1 MQLGFL
7 LTVDIDEV
15 YWPTGNLGQKK
26 WATLLLDIF
35 ANGSLNFFKF
45 YIKFY
50 VNFLNICII

>member
-15 YWPTGNLGQKK
+15 YWPIGNLGQKK

-35 ANGSLNFFKF
+35 A
-45 YIKFY
+45 I
-50 VNFLNICII
+50 